1 MATRLFIITMILMLL
16 AGAAAAQLTQET
28 PLSQPQYGPAP
39 SDQSSPIVA
48 SDGTDFLVAWFDARA
63 LPGSIYANRVTRD
76 GHVLDGTGIR
86 VAIDPASANAR
97 LLGLFYVDGAYTLIY
112 AYQLFSPIAFRTA
125 AVIISGDG
133 HLLDGPRVI
142 AADVDQ
148 PSGRVAASNG
158 SRIVLVGD
166 KDIVVLNGRAEVVD
180 RFPFPTIPS
189 YGFGIASNGST
200 FLVGTFAYDGANS
213 VSLIALDANGH
224 ATDVT
229 RVAVSASGDG
239 PIIASDGT
247 DYLVLYNDIRT
258 FQAVAQS
265 VTAHAEIRAT
275 STLNVDGYS
284 VLYGG
289 LLWTGRTYLLAT
301 TTTGPGQSIAVLN
314 LDRTGTFLG
323 TAPLLG
329 DGTPG
334 AVNHPSMAWNGRELL
349 LAWTSGS
356 QGAPNGWEIQGALL
370 NAGGTLGSSVSSI
383 PVASNTQVAPV
394 IATNGS
400 QELAAWAEPT
410 GVYATRITS
419 DGVGLDG
426 RGIPVFADTTPSRS
440 VTLGVVQTVRVVFDG
455 MAYLV
460 AWGGYGG
467 VMGQRIDPRTGSKL
481 GDPIT
486 LAPCATSFELSND
499 SISAVIFATD
509 CSAGHLYAQRIGVA
523 GAVGPAVA
531 ISPAGMLTG
540 SPRAAWNG
548 HQWLVAWNELIRLPI
563 QFDFYRGNVY
573 AARLSGALTV
583 LDTQPIAIAVSELDE
598 SAPLVAS
605 DGRNFVLVWSHL
617 SFDQA
622 AGLYLRRVH
631 SDGSIGDSSSLITG
645 WYEAQSLVWNGVR
658 YALAYAS
665 YAAYWNHDLFLTHIP
680 SREDEP
686 LVRDQV
692 PISASELDERHVS
705 LVAPSQGR
713 LRIVYTRVAVEP
725 EYGGVSRVF
734 MRDEIDTP
742 RRRSVGRH

>member
-16 AGAAAAQLTQET
+16 AGAAAAQLTNET

-39 SDQSSPIVA
+39 SVQSSPVVA
-48 SDGTDFLVAWFDARA
+48 SDGTDFLVAWLDWRA
-63 LPGSIYANRVTRD
+63 MPGSIYANRVTRD

-86 VAIDPASANAR
+86 VAVDPASANAR
-97 LLGLFYVDGAYTLIY
+97 LVGLFYIDGAYTLIY

-125 AVIISGDG
+125 AVIISADG
-133 HLLDGPRVI
+133 HLLDGPRI
-142 AADVDQ
+142 ILDQAAA
-148 PSGRVAASNG
+148 RVAASNS
-158 SRIVLVGD
+158 SRIVVVASD
-166 KDIVVLNGRAEVVD
+166 TIIVLNGRADVID
-180 RFPFPTIPS
+180 RFRFPGTPP
-189 YGFGIASNGST
+189 YGLSIASNGST
-200 FLVGTFAYDGANS
+200 FLMGTFAYDGASNI
-213 VSLIALDANGH
+213 VGLIALDANGH
-224 ATDVT
+224 LTDAT
-229 RVAVSASGDG
+229 RIGVSASGDG
-239 PIIASDGT
+239 PIIGSDGT
-247 DYLVLYNDIRT
+247 DYLVLYNDVRS
-258 FQAVAQS
+258 FKAVAQS

-275 STLNVDGYS
+275 STLDVEPHS
-284 VLYGG
+284 VLYGA

-301 TTTGPGQSIAVLN
+301 TTTGPGQPIAVLN

-323 TAPLLG
+323 TSRLLG

-334 AVNHPSMAWNGRELL
+334 AVNYPSMAWNGRDLL

-370 NAGGTLGSSVSSI
+370 NADGTLASSVLSI

-410 GVYATRITS
+410 GVYATRIAS
-419 DGVGLDG
+419 DGVGIDG

-481 GDPIT
+481 GDPIK

-499 SISAVIFATD
+499 GISAVIFATD
-509 CSAGHLYAQRIGVA
+509 CSGGHLYAQRIGVA

-548 HQWLVAWNELIRLPI
+548 HQWLVAWNQLIRLPT

-583 LDTQPIAIAVSELDE
+583 LDTQPIAIAVSDFDE

-605 DGRNFVLVWSHL
+605 DGRDFVLVWSHR
-617 SFDQA
+617 SFDA
-622 AGLYLRRVH
+622 ARGLYLRRVH

-645 WYEAQSLVWNGVR
+645 GYGAQSLVWNGLR

-665 YAAYWNHDLFLTHIP
+665 DAAYWNHDLFLTHIP

-686 LVRDQV
+686 LVRDQT
-692 PISASELDERHVS
+692 PISASEFDERYVS
-705 LVAPSQGR
+705 LAAPSKGR

>member
-1 MATRLFIITMILMLL
+1 MILMLL
-16 AGAAAAQLTQET
+16 ASAAAAQLTNET

-39 SDQSSPIVA
+39 SDQYRPVVA
-48 SDGTDFLVAWFDARA
+48 SDGTNFLVAWLDGRA

-76 GHVLDGTGIR
+76 GQVLDGTGIR
-86 VAIDPASANAR
+86 VAIDPTSANAR

-133 HLLDGPRVI
+133 HLLDGPR
-142 AADVDQ
+142 
-148 PSGRVAASNG
+148 
-158 SRIVLVGD
+158 
-166 KDIVVLNGRAEVVD
+166 
-180 RFPFPTIPS
+180 
-189 YGFGIASNGST
+189 
-200 FLVGTFAYDGANS
+200 AYDGAS
-213 VSLIALDANGH
+213 DIVGLIALDANGH
-224 ATDVT
+224 LTDAT
-229 RVAVSASGDG
+229 RVGVSASGDG
-239 PIIASDGT
+239 PTIASDGT
-247 DYLVLYNDIRT
+247 DYLVLYNDVRT

-275 STLNVDGYS
+275 STLSVDGYS
-284 VLYGG
+284 VLYGA

-301 TTTGPGQSIAVLN
+301 TTTGPGQPIAVLN

-323 TAPLLG
+323 TARLLG

-334 AVNHPSMAWNGRELL
+334 AVNYPSMAWNGSELL

-356 QGAPNGWEIQGALL
+356 QSGPDGWEIQGALL
-370 NAGGTLGSSVSSI
+370 NADGTLASSVLSI

-410 GVYATRITS
+410 GVYATRIAS
-419 DGVGLDG
+419 DVGIDG

-455 MAYLV
+455 TAYLV
-460 AWGGYGG
+460 AWGGYAG
-467 VMGQRIDPRTGSKL
+467 VMGQRIDPRTGSML

-499 SISAVIFATD
+499 SISPVIFAVD
-509 CSAGHLYAQRIGVA
+509 CSDRHLYAQRVGVA

-531 ISPAGMLTG
+531 ISPSGMLTG
-540 SPRAAWNG
+540 IPRAAWNG

-598 SAPLVAS
+598 STPLVAS
-605 DGRNFVLVWSHL
+605 DGRDFILVWSHR
-617 SFDQA
+617 SFDGA

-665 YAAYWNHDLFLTHIP
+665 DAAYWNNDLFLTHIP

-692 PISASELDERHVS
+692 PISASEFDERYVS
-705 LVAPSQGR
+705 LVAPSKGR